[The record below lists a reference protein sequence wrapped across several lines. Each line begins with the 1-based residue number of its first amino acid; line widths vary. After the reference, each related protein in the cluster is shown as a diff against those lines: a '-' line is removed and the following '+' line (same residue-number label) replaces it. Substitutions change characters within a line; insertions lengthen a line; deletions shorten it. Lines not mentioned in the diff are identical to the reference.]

1 MQKSNLPKPKLIKTI
16 LLLAFLLLTPTA
28 CSSAGG
34 DRPDPAPLPEA
45 MSFDA
50 SSTIYNLNPDAT
62 EARFLIG
69 EILRGEPKIVVGS
82 TNQVIGQMA
91 VNLEDLSTA
100 AVGPI
105 QVDARTLLTD
115 NGFRNRAIETR
126 ILLSRIFQYITFT
139 PTAVIG
145 LPDAAQIGEP
155 LEFQIAGDLSIT
167 DYTKPVVFDVTAMAV
182 SGTRIEGSAATTI
195 QREDFN
201 IFVPSATGVAGV
213 EEDVILEL
221 DFTAESAE

>member
-1 MQKSNLPKPKLIKTI
+1 M
-16 LLLAFLLLTPTA
+16 LLAFLLLTPVA
-28 CSSAGG
+28 CGSAGG
-34 DRPDPAPLPEA
+34 DGADPTPLPKG

-62 EARFLIG
+62 EARFLIS
-69 EILRGEPKIVVGS
+69 EILRGEPKVVVGS
-82 TNQVIGQMA
+82 TNQVIGQIA

-100 AVGPI
+100 AVGPL

-115 NGFRNRAIETR
+115 DGFRNRAIETR
-126 ILLSRIFQYITFT
+126 ILLSRVFQYIVFT
-139 PTAVIG
+139 PTAVTG

-155 LEFQIAGDLSIT
+155 LDFQITGDLSIT
-167 DYTKPVVFDVTAMAV
+167 DYTKPVVFDVSAVAV